1 MKSSSSPIPP
11 KDFVLIGKI
20 VGVHGVRGY
29 VKVAFFAD
37 APDIFESGLP
47 FLIVDGGGVS
57 HTFPIHW
64 VKPHKRGLIMAL
76 DGVQDRE
83 GAETLLQAEIY
94 IKKSNLPELEKDTY
108 YWFELIGL
116 TVMDLDGIFLGRIES
131 VMETG
136 SNDVYVVKDEG
147 RGASYEVLVPA
158 LASVVRSVDL
168 KQSVMTVDLPE
179 GL

>member
-1 MKSSSSPIPP
+1 
-11 KDFVLIGKI
+11 
-20 VGVHGVRGY
+20 VHGVRGY

-37 APDIFESGLP
+37 APDVFESDLP
-47 FLIVDGGGVS
+47 FLIIDAGGIS
-57 HTFPIHW
+57 RMFPIHW

-76 DGVQDRE
+76 DGIQDRE

-94 IKKSNLPELEKDTY
+94 IEKSNLPELEKDTY

-116 TVMDLDGIFLGRIES
+116 SVVDLDGVFLGQIES

-136 SNDVYVVKDEG
+136 SNDVYSVKDED

-168 KQSVMTVDLPE
+168 KQRVMTVDLPE